1 MKKIVALLMVLAM
14 VFAFAACGD
23 TADTSSETASTA
35 TSSTESTETS
45 KDEIKVMTHEEYM
58 AAELQSEVVVETY
71 VQGHQ
76 SWWDN
81 KITVYC
87 QSKDGAYLAYEMACT
102 EEDAAKLVPGT
113 KIRIS
118 GIKGEWEGEVEIME
132 ATFAFVEGGDTYI
145 AEAFDATELIG
156 TEDLIKHQNEVVA
169 FKGLTVSKIEYKNGE
184 PGDDIYLTLTKGEVS
199 VPQLFPQQH
208 SL

>member
-87 QSKDGAYLAYEMACT
+87 QSKDGAYLA
-102 EEDAAKLVPGT
+102 
-113 KIRIS
+113 
-118 GIKGEWEGEVEIME
+118 
-132 ATFAFVEGGDTYI
+132 
-145 AEAFDATELIG
+145 
-156 TEDLIKHQNEVVA
+156 
-169 FKGLTVSKIEYKNGE
+169 
-184 PGDDIYLTLTKGEVS
+184 
-199 VPQLFPQQH
+199 
-208 SL
+208 